1 MRKTSIS
8 QAAAQTT
15 NNDAANA
22 QFEEQRA
29 QFYAGMFGYKE
40 GSFPSGKRMLI
51 SFIVNVAI
59 CAVGS
64 YAAGCIAGALGV
76 AAMLLSGSTFLAYCV
91 YFIVI
96 IAGIV
101 ASMLAGSKVAQYIAF
116 GKVDQDYAR
125 AKSWISSKFG
135 RKSPG
140 GELEEDYVTVKTT
153 VKDKVAAARSAF
165 AAKTAR
171 RAA

>member
-8 QAAAQTT
+8 QAAAQTAH
-15 NNDAANA
+15 NEDASY
-22 QFEEQRA
+22 EDQRA
-29 QFYAGMFGYKE
+29 AFFAGMFG
-40 GSFPSGKRMLI
+40 SMPTGKRLI
-51 SFIVNVAI
+51 VSFIANVAV

-64 YAAGCIAGALGV
+64 YAAGCVAGALGV
-76 AAMLLSGSTFLAYCV
+76 AAMLLTGSTFLAYCI
-91 YFIVI
+91 YFIVM

-101 ASMLAGSKVAQYIAF
+101 ASMLAGSKVAQYIAL

-125 AKSWISSKFG
+125 AKSWIASKIG

-165 AAKTAR
+165 AAKTGRKAT
-171 RAA
+171 A